1 MAGRGVAAL
10 IVGSFQGRE
19 RLENYLIDDFLDS
32 IVILP
37 AASEPVVL
45 AFATGRIMSD
55 NSTIGMAKSL
65 REPNYISLTES
76 RPK

>member
-55 NSTIGMAKSL
+55 NSTIGMAKS
-65 REPNYISLTES
+65 
-76 RPK
+76 